1 MKSPPEGNKILI
13 KTNKTD
19 LNDIR
24 KQTATKHCALL
35 KAHSYIKSVFRNHDS
50 ISNKFCI
57 ILFFFGVY
65 FAKKKKKINRKK
77 VLHIFPLSASNK
89 CLLYD
94 FIFLSKYRSE
104 FERMIAGN
112 HEANSEN
119 KETTLDN
126 SISIFLY
133 EIFDWFFFF
142 FLARLYWHHWWD

>member
-1 MKSPPEGNKILI
+1 MIPFQ
-13 KTNKTD
+13 TNFV
-19 LNDIR
+19 LF
-24 KQTATKHCALL
+24 
-35 KAHSYIKSVFRNHDS
+35 S
-50 ISNKFCI
+50 
-57 ILFFFGVY
+57 FFFGVY

-142 FLARLYWHHWWD
+142 FGTTILASLVGLNSKSEQTQRKKNNI